1 MDGNGNGRAAL
12 AERPVTAARRSV
24 ASARSRELEVAAPAM
39 TATTSSSAGTRP
51 RRRPGRGQMSVR
63 ARLVGSYVLL
73 IVLVLATAALGITA
87 ASAAKSNASNAKA
100 QVRETT
106 LLKQLQLDAA
116 SVAVAENSVAFDY
129 SSHGPASGDLASFAA
144 ATAAYASDSRLAAGL
159 PLSAADRADLTKA
172 NAAFTSYRS
181 LGARIN
187 GDFATNTKA
196 SLADAATGVAALSF
210 GSITAPLQQLVDS
223 AATGLARSTSAA
235 LAAANGKQTLVLVL
249 GIIALVMAV
258 GSAIA
263 IVRAI
268 TRPIA
273 RITETLESVSN
284 GDLRVRAEAQ
294 GTDEFA
300 VLAGHLNDA
309 ITAQEE
315 AAADIVRA
323 GELSAAASQ
332 DYESAGDIAAA
343 LNGAQSLD
351 ELRRCFT
358 EKLAANFAPLYLGYF
373 SVNPANGELAR
384 FEEVGPLAARLTLA
398 TGAPMGSAA
407 DALASRHPL
416 YAAELENLSDPR
428 AAAASSAGARSGA
441 WLPVVVGGSL
451 RALVECYFGEPMH
464 DKRERALGQLP
475 AGYASQ
481 IERIELQE
489 QERAAQAE
497 LSRKVDEILGA
508 VSLAASGDLTV
519 EIPVSGNDAIGR
531 LGERLSGFLADLRKK
546 VAIIGEDSSGLA
558 GAAEELSA
566 TAMQLSSG
574 AEATSSRAQLVSE
587 TSVAVS
593 ESVETVAAAAEEL
606 TASIREIAKNAAE
619 ASQVATQAA
628 RVADATNATV
638 GKLGASSAEIG
649 NVIKVITTIAQQTN
663 LLALNATIEAARAG
677 EAGKGFAV
685 VANEVKDLARETA
698 TATEDISAKIEA
710 IQNDTAGAVQAIGE
724 IAGIIAKINE
734 LQTTIA
740 SAVEEQTATT
750 NEIARSVAQ
759 AASGSGDI
767 TTSIASVADT
777 AQHGATGAADT
788 LRAASELARLASQ
801 LQRLVGEFRY

>member
-12 AERPVTAARRSV
+12 AERPVAQTHRKV
-24 ASARSRELEVAAPAM
+24 ASTRYRELEVAAPAAM
-39 TATTSSSAGTRP
+39 TAQSRALTP
-51 RRRPGRGQMSVR
+51 RRALVHMSVR
-63 ARLVGSYVLL
+63 TKLVGSYVLL
-73 IVLVLATAALGITA
+73 IVLVLATAAFGITA

-100 QVRETT
+100 QVHETT
-106 LLKQLQLDAA
+106 MLKQLQLDAA

-129 SSHGPASGDLASFAA
+129 TSNSPASGDLASFSAA
-144 ATAAYASDSRLAAGL
+144 SAAYSADAHLAASL
-159 PLSAADRADLTKA
+159 PLSAAQRADLATA
-172 NAAFTSYRS
+172 NAAFATYHS
-181 LGARIN
+181 LGGRIN
-187 GDFATNTKA
+187 SDYATNTKA
-196 SLADAATGVAALSF
+196 SLADAAKAVATLSF
-210 GSITAPLQQLVDS
+210 GSITTPLQRLVES
-223 AATGLARSTSAA
+223 AAAGLSRSTASALSAA
-235 LAAANGKQTLVLVL
+235 SGKQTLVLVL
-249 GIIALVMAV
+249 GIVALLLAV
-258 GSAIA
+258 ASAIA

-273 RITETLESVSN
+273 KITETLESVAG

-300 VLAGHLNDA
+300 VLSGHLNDA
-309 ITAQEE
+309 ITAQEQ
-315 AAADIVRA
+315 AAAEIVRA

-332 DYESAGDIAAA
+332 DYESAGDVVAA

-351 ELRRCFT
+351 EVRRRFT
-358 EKLAANFAPLYLGYF
+358 EKLAANFSPLYLGYF
-373 SVNPANGELAR
+373 SVNPVNGELAR
-384 FEEVGPLAARLTLA
+384 FEELGPLAARLTSA
-398 TGAPMGSAA
+398 TGAPVGSAA

-416 YAAELENLSDPR
+416 YAAELETLSDAR
-428 AAAASSAGARSGA
+428 AAAALSAGARSGA
-441 WLPVVVGGSL
+441 WLPIVVNGSL
-451 RALVECYFGEPMH
+451 RALVECYFAEPMQ
-464 DKRERALGQLP
+464 DKRQRALSQLP
-475 AGYASQ
+475 TGYASQ

-508 VSLAASGDLTV
+508 VSLAAGGDLTV
-519 EIPVSGNDAIGR
+519 EIPVSGSDAIGR
-531 LGERLSGFLADLRKK
+531 LGERLAGFLADLRKK

-566 TAMQLSSG
+566 TATQLSSG
-574 AEATSSRAQLVSE
+574 AEETSSQAQLVSE

-593 ESVETVAAAAEEL
+593 ESVQTVAAAAEEL

-724 IAGIIAKINE
+724 IAEIIAKINE

-767 TTSIASVADT
+767 TANIGSVADT
-777 AQHGATGAADT
+777 AHHGATGAADT

-801 LQRLVGEFRY
+801 LQRLVGEFSY

>member
-1 MDGNGNGRAAL
+1 
-12 AERPVTAARRSV
+12 
-24 ASARSRELEVAAPAM
+24 
-39 TATTSSSAGTRP
+39 
-51 RRRPGRGQMSVR
+51 MSVR
-63 ARLVGSYVLL
+63 AKLIGSYVVL

-87 ASAAKSNASNAKA
+87 ASAAKSNASNAKT
-100 QVRETT
+100 QVHETT
-106 LLKQLQLDAA
+106 VLKQLQLDAA

-129 SSHGPASGDLASFAA
+129 TSNSPASGDLAAFSA
-144 ATAAYASDSRLAAGL
+144 ATAAYSADSRLAASL
-159 PLSAADRADLTKA
+159 PLRAAERADLAKA
-172 NAAFTSYRS
+172 NAAFATYRA
-181 LGARIN
+181 LGERIN
-187 GDFATNTKA
+187 ADYATNTKA
-196 SLADAATGVAALSF
+196 SLADAASGVAALSF
-210 GSITAPLQQLVDS
+210 GSITTPLQQLVDS
-223 AATGLARSTSAA
+223 AAAGLSRSTTAALSAA
-235 LAAANGKQTLVLVL
+235 SGKQTLVIVL
-249 GIIALVMAV
+249 GIVALLLAV
-258 GSAIA
+258 ASALA

-273 RITETLESVSN
+273 KITETLESVAR
-284 GDLRVRAEAQ
+284 GDLRVRAEAE

-300 VLAGHLNDA
+300 VLSGHLNDA
-309 ITAQEE
+309 ITAQEQ
-315 AAADIVRA
+315 AAAEIVRA

-332 DYESAGDIAAA
+332 DYESAGDVVAA

-351 ELRRCFT
+351 EVRRRFT
-358 EKLAANFAPLYLGYF
+358 EKLAANFSPLYLGYF
-373 SVNPANGELAR
+373 AVNPANGELAR
-384 FEEVGPLAARLTLA
+384 FEEVGPLAARLTSA
-398 TGAPMGSAA
+398 TGAPVGSAA

-416 YAAELENLSDPR
+416 YAAELEGLADAR
-428 AAAASSAGARSGA
+428 AAAALAAGARAGA
-441 WLPVVVGGSL
+441 WLPIVVNGSL
-451 RALVECYFGEPMH
+451 RALVECYFAEPMQ
-464 DKRERALGQLP
+464 DKRQRALSQLP
-475 AGYASQ
+475 TGYASQ

-508 VSLAASGDLTV
+508 VNLAAGGDLTV
-519 EIPVSGNDAIGR
+519 EVPVSGADAIGR

-566 TAMQLSSG
+566 TATQLSSG
-574 AEATSSRAQLVSE
+574 AEETSSQAQLVSE

-593 ESVETVAAAAEEL
+593 ESVQTVAAAAEEL

-628 RVADATNATV
+628 RVAEATNTTV

-724 IAGIIAKINE
+724 IAEIIAKINE

-767 TTSIASVADT
+767 TANIGSVADT